1 MADELRTV
9 ARLTFDALT
18 GVVGI
23 VQDMH
28 RAIARGGLG
37 PVGHVQSAIAAPIY
51 GMVRAGLAA
60 GTAVAETALRDS
72 AHVLP
77 DKVTGV
83 LNGAIGDRLAI
94 HYPALATPLR
104 LHVSGE
110 RLPTGHLVV
119 FVHGLVHIEQHWWQ
133 EGPDYGQLLAD
144 GIGATPLYVRY
155 NSGRHVA
162 TNGARL
168 AVLLDEV
175 VAGWP
180 VPVRGLSL
188 VGHSMGGLVA
198 RSAVHEAVE
207 ADLRWLDVLR
217 NVICLGSPHLG
228 SPVERGAAVAALV
241 LNGFAASAP
250 LARVV
255 AGRSAGIKDMARGAP
270 YTAAPQAR
278 QRFLAAT
285 VAADPTSVRGR
296 IIGDLLVS
304 TASATDRSQTADR
317 DVIGGLTHSALLH
330 HPEVYARLVN
340 WLSSPEYAVH
350 AQAEG
355 AERSPR

>member
-9 ARLTFDALT
+9 ARLAFDALT

-28 RAIARGGLG
+28 RAIARNGLG
-37 PVGHVQSAIAAPIY
+37 PVGDLQSAMAAPIY
-51 GMVRAGLAA
+51 GMVRVGLAA
-60 GTAVAETALRDS
+60 GSVVAETALRNS
-72 AHVLP
+72 AQVLP

-83 LNGAIGDRLAI
+83 LNGAIGDRLVS

-104 LHVSGE
+104 LHVSEE
-110 RLPTGHLVV
+110 RPLTGHLVV
-119 FVHGLVHIEQHWWQ
+119 FVHGLVHTEQHWWQ
-133 EGPDYGQLLAD
+133 DGPDYGQRLAD
-144 GIGATPLYVRY
+144 DVGATPLYVRY
-155 NSGRHVA
+155 NSGQHVA

-198 RSAVHEAVE
+198 RSAVHEAIE
-207 ADLRWLDVLR
+207 ARLRWLDVLR

-241 LNGFAASAP
+241 LNGFSASAP
-250 LARVV
+250 LARLV
-255 AGRSAGIKDMARGAP
+255 AGRSAGIKDMGRGVP
-270 YTAAPQAR
+270 CTAAPQAR

-285 VAADPTSVRGR
+285 VAADPTSVGGR
-296 IIGDLLVS
+296 IFGDLLVS
-304 TASATDRSQTADR
+304 TASATDRSQAADR
-317 DVIGGLTHSALLH
+317 DVVGGLTHPALLH
-330 HPEVYARLVN
+330 HPEVYARLVT
-340 WLSSPEYAVH
+340 WLSSSADT
-350 AQAEG
+350 ASG
-355 AERSPR
+355 